1 MNLDDFIK
9 KADELGVVE
18 LATDQLKEVMGGIG
32 GPAPRKYDVD
42 PVDVIEFNIYSEGCY
57 SC

>member
-9 KADELGVVE
+9 NADELGVVALE
-18 LATDQLKEVMGGIG
+18 FDQLKEINGGIG

-42 PVDVIEFNIYSEGCY
+42 PLDWIEYNIHSEGCY